1 MYKNIYKNAI
11 NNIICITHKYPNE
24 ITKLNQIEKAQGI
37 MLSCLAW
44 FSRTQQRTQHRA
56 RVQQH
61 RWAQQARSTTFHSLQ
76 CINAMYTL
84 E

>member
-1 MYKNIYKNAI
+1 MHKSIYKNAI

-44 FSRTQQRTQHRA
+44 FSRTQQRTS
-56 RVQQH
+56 VG
-61 RWAQQARSTTFHSLQ
+61 TTGSFYDISFTTMHECDVYIRMMS
-76 CINAMYTL
+76 
-84 E
+84 